1 VSDGSSARVDRRS
14 LEDDA
19 FRVVSAR
26 DSLTTRLRNLWNRR
40 ELLFSLIR
48 SDIRIKY
55 KNSALGI
62 VWSMLTPSLF
72 LAIYCLFFAKFLKNG
87 IPNFVVYLFAGM
99 VVWNMFNTSLSTA
112 TGVIVVR
119 SGLVKKVSFPREIL
133 ALANVGAATF
143 YFFIQLGVFGL
154 YLLVVQ
160 HSPDYAYFWLL
171 PIAFLALYFF
181 TAALAILM
189 SAITVYMRDME
200 HFILIILQLWFFMS
214 PIVYS
219 YEHSIAPQLHA
230 HGLAWLYFI
239 NPITL
244 IMLTFQRAF
253 YVATYA
259 ASTSQ
264 TQIVNHHVVPVI
276 LKILP
281 SWPMSTY
288 CYLDLALLGI
298 MIVVFLLAEVLF
310 GHLQGNFESEL

>member
-1 VSDGSSARVDRRS
+1 VSDGSSARVERRS

-19 FRVVSAR
+19 FRIVSAR
-26 DSLTTRLRNLWNRR
+26 DSLVTRLRNLWNRR
-40 ELLFSLIR
+40 ELLSSLIR

-62 VWSMLTPSLF
+62 VWSMLTPTLF
-72 LAIYCLFFAKFLKNG
+72 LAIYWLVFAKFLKNG

-99 VVWNMFNTSLSTA
+99 IVWNMFNTSLSTA

-143 YFFIQLGVFGL
+143 YFFIQVCVFGL
-154 YLLVVQ
+154 YLLVVD

-171 PIAFLALYFF
+171 PFAFLALYFF
-181 TAALAILM
+181 TAALAIVM
-189 SAITVYMRDME
+189 SAVTVYMRDME

-230 HGLAWLYFI
+230 HGLAWLYFL

-244 IMLTFQRAF
+244 IMLTFQRTF
-253 YVATYA
+253 YV
-259 ASTSQ
+259 STVVHS
-264 TQIVNHHVVPVI
+264 TVPTVVGGHVFPLIKV
-276 LKILP
+276 LP

-288 CYLDLALLGI
+288 FYLDIALLGI
-298 MIVVFLLAEVLF
+298 MIVLFLFAEVIF
-310 GHLQGNFESEL
+310 GRLQGNFESEL

>member
-1 VSDGSSARVDRRS
+1 MSDGSSTRVDRRS
-14 LEDDA
+14 LEDHA

-26 DSLTTRLRNLWNRR
+26 DSLATRLRNLWNRR
-40 ELLFSLIR
+40 ELLSSLIR

-62 VWSMLTPSLF
+62 IWSMLTPSMF
-72 LAIYCLFFAKFLKNG
+72 LAIYWLVFGKVLKNG

-154 YLLVVQ
+154 YLLLVQ

-200 HFILIILQLWFFMS
+200 HFILIILQLWFFLS
-214 PIVYS
+214 PVVYS

-230 HGLAWLYFI
+230 HGLAWLYFL

-244 IMLTFQRAF
+244 IMLTFQRTF

-259 ASTSQ
+259 ASTTQ

-281 SWPMSTY
+281 SWPMSQY

-298 MIVVFLLAEVLF
+298 MIVLFLLAEVLF
-310 GHLQGNFESEL
+310 GHLQRNFESEL

>member
-1 VSDGSSARVDRRS
+1 MSDGSSARVDRRS

-26 DSLTTRLRNLWNRR
+26 DSLATRLRNLWNRR

-72 LAIYCLFFAKFLKNG
+72 LAIYWLVFGEVLKNG

-99 VVWNMFNTSLSTA
+99 IVWNMFNTSLSTA

-119 SGLVKKVSFPREIL
+119 AGLVKKVSFPREIL

-143 YFFIQLGVFGL
+143 YFFIQLGVFGA
-154 YLLVVQ
+154 YLLLVQ

-171 PIAFLALYFF
+171 PIAFFALYLF
-181 TAALAILM
+181 TAALAVLM

-200 HFILIILQLWFFMS
+200 HFILIILQLWFFLS
-214 PIVYS
+214 PVVYS
-219 YEHSIAPQLHA
+219 YEHSIAPKLHEW
-230 HGLAWLYFI
+230 GIAWLYFL

-253 YVATYA
+253 YVATKA
-259 ASTSQ
+259 PST
-264 TQIVNHHVVPVI
+264 TATVVVHGHTVPAI
-276 LKILP
+276 LQILP

-288 CYLDLALLGI
+288 CYLDLALLGT
-298 MIVVFLLAEVLF
+298 MIVLFLLAEVLF
-310 GHLQGNFESEL
+310 GRLQGNFESEL

>member
-1 VSDGSSARVDRRS
+1 
-14 LEDDA
+14 
-19 FRVVSAR
+19 
-26 DSLTTRLRNLWNRR
+26 
-40 ELLFSLIR
+40 
-48 SDIRIKY
+48 
-55 KNSALGI
+55 
-62 VWSMLTPSLF
+62 
-72 LAIYCLFFAKFLKNG
+72 
-87 IPNFVVYLFAGM
+87 
-99 VVWNMFNTSLSTA
+99 
-112 TGVIVVR
+112 
-119 SGLVKKVSFPREIL
+119 VKKVSFPREIL

-143 YFFIQLGVFGL
+143 YFFIQLCVFGL

-200 HFILIILQLWFFMS
+200 HFILIILQLWFFLS

-230 HGLAWLYFI
+230 HGLAWLYFL

-253 YVATYA
+253 YVATTA
-259 ASTSQ
+259 PSTTQ
-264 TQIVNHHVVPVI
+264 TVVLHGHTVPLV

-288 CYLDLALLGI
+288 FYLDVALLGI
-298 MIVVFLLAEVLF
+298 MVSVFLFAEVLF
-310 GHLQGNFESEL
+310 GRLQGNFESEL

>member
-1 VSDGSSARVDRRS
+1 M
-14 LEDDA
+14 
-19 FRVVSAR
+19 
-26 DSLTTRLRNLWNRR
+26 
-40 ELLFSLIR
+40 LFSLIR

-62 VWSMLTPSLF
+62 VWSLLTPSLF
-72 LAIYCLFFAKFLKNG
+72 LAIYWLVFGEVLKNG

-99 VVWNMFNTSLSTA
+99 IVWNMFNTSLSTA

-143 YFFIQLGVFGL
+143 YFFIQLCVFGL

-200 HFILIILQLWFFMS
+200 HFILIILQLWFFLS

-230 HGLAWLYFI
+230 HGLAWLYFL

-253 YVATYA
+253 YVATTA
-259 ASTSQ
+259 ASTTQ
-264 TQIVNHHVVPVI
+264 TVVVHGHTVPLI

-298 MIVVFLLAEVLF
+298 MVVVFLLAEVLF
-310 GHLQGNFESEL
+310 GRLQGNFESEL

>member
-1 VSDGSSARVDRRS
+1 VSDGSSARVERRS
-14 LEDDA
+14 LEDA
-19 FRVVSAR
+19 SFRVVSAR
-26 DSLTTRLRNLWNRR
+26 DSLVTRLRNLWNRR
-40 ELLFSLIR
+40 ELLSSLIR

-62 VWSMLTPSLF
+62 VWSMLTPTLF
-72 LAIYCLFFAKFLKNG
+72 LAIYWLVFAKFLKNG

-99 VVWNMFNTSLSTA
+99 IVWNMFNTSLSTA

-133 ALANVGAATF
+133 ALANVGSATF
-143 YFFIQLGVFGL
+143 YFFIQLLVFGL
-154 YLLVVQ
+154 YMLIVQ

-181 TAALAILM
+181 TAALAVVM

-214 PIVYS
+214 PVVYS

-230 HGLAWLYFI
+230 HGLAWLYFL

-244 IMLTFQRAF
+244 IMLTFQRTF
-253 YVATYA
+253 YV
-259 ASTSQ
+259 ST
-264 TQIVNHHVVPVI
+264 VVHSTVPTVAGGHAFPLI
-276 LKILP
+276 KVLP

-288 CYLDLALLGI
+288 FYLDVSLLGI
-298 MIVVFLLAEVLF
+298 MVVLFLFAEVVF
-310 GHLQGNFESEL
+310 GRLQGNFESEL

>member
-1 VSDGSSARVDRRS
+1 VSDGSSTRVDRRS
-14 LEDDA
+14 LENDA

-26 DSLTTRLRNLWNRR
+26 DSLATRLRNLWNRR

-72 LAIYCLFFAKFLKNG
+72 LAIYWLVFGEVLKNG

-99 VVWNMFNTSLSTA
+99 IVWNMFNTSLSTA

-143 YFFIQLGVFGL
+143 YFFIQLGVFGA
-154 YLLVVQ
+154 YLLLVQ

-171 PIAFLALYFF
+171 PIAFFALYLF
-181 TAALAILM
+181 TAALAVLM

-200 HFILIILQLWFFMS
+200 HFILIILQLWFFLS
-214 PIVYS
+214 PVVYS
-219 YEHSIAPQLHA
+219 YEHSIAPKLHEW
-230 HGLAWLYFI
+230 GIAWLYFL

-253 YVATYA
+253 YVATKA
-259 ASTSQ
+259 PST
-264 TQIVNHHVVPVI
+264 TATVVVHGHTVPAI
-276 LKILP
+276 LQVLP

-288 CYLDLALLGI
+288 CYLDLALLGT
-298 MIVVFLLAEVLF
+298 MIVLFLLAEVLF
-310 GHLQGNFESEL
+310 GRLQGNFESEL

>member
-1 VSDGSSARVDRRS
+1 MSDASLARVERRT
-14 LEDDA
+14 LENDA

-26 DSLTTRLRNLWNRR
+26 DSLITRLRNLWNRR
-40 ELLFSLIR
+40 ELLSSLIR

-72 LAIYCLFFAKFLKNG
+72 LAIYWLVFAKFLKNG
-87 IPNFVVYLFAGM
+87 IPNFVIYLFAGM

-143 YFFIQLGVFGL
+143 YFVIQVCVFGL
-154 YLLVVQ
+154 YLLVVG

-181 TAALAILM
+181 TAALAIVM

-230 HGLAWLYFI
+230 HGVAWLYFL

-244 IMLTFQRAF
+244 IMLTFQRTF
-253 YVATYA
+253 YV
-259 ASTSQ
+259 STFVHS
-264 TQIVNHHVVPVI
+264 TVPTVVSGVKSYPI

-288 CYLDLALLGI
+288 FYLDLALLAI
-298 MIVVFLLAEVLF
+298 MVVVFLVAEVIF
-310 GHLQGNFESEL
+310 GRLQGNFESEL

>member
-1 VSDGSSARVDRRS
+1 VSDGSSTRVERRS

-26 DSLTTRLRNLWNRR
+26 DSLLTRLRNLWNRR

-72 LAIYCLFFAKFLKNG
+72 LAIYWLVFGEVLKNG

-99 VVWNMFNTSLSTA
+99 IVWNMFNTSLSTA

-143 YFFIQLGVFGL
+143 YFCIQLGVFGA
-154 YLLVVQ
+154 YLLLVQ

-200 HFILIILQLWFFMS
+200 HFILIILQLWFFLS
-214 PIVYS
+214 PVVYS
-219 YEHSIAPQLHA
+219 YEHSIAPKLHEW
-230 HGLAWLYFI
+230 GIAWLYFL

-244 IMLTFQRAF
+244 IMLTFQRTF
-253 YVATYA
+253 YVATKA
-259 ASTSQ
+259 PST
-264 TQIVNHHVVPVI
+264 TTNVVVHGHVVPAI
-276 LKILP
+276 LQILP

-288 CYLDLALLGI
+288 FYLDAGLLGI
-298 MIVVFLLAEVLF
+298 MILVFLFAEVLF
-310 GHLQGNFESEL
+310 GRLQGNFESEL

>member
-1 VSDGSSARVDRRS
+1 VSDASSAQVGRRS
-14 LEDDA
+14 LEDDS
-19 FRVVSAR
+19 FRIVSAR
-26 DSLTTRLRNLWNRR
+26 DSLITRLRNLWSRR
-40 ELLFSLIR
+40 ELLSSLIR

-62 VWSMLTPSLF
+62 VWSMLTPTLF
-72 LAIYCLFFAKFLKNG
+72 LAIYWLVFAKFLKNG

-143 YFFIQLGVFGL
+143 YFFIQVCVFGL
-154 YLLVVQ
+154 YLLLVG

-181 TAALAILM
+181 TAALAIVM

-214 PIVYS
+214 PVVYS

-230 HGLAWLYFI
+230 HGLTWLYFL

-244 IMLTFQRAF
+244 IMLTFQRTF
-253 YVATYA
+253 YVSTIAHSTVPTVVNGVSTY
-259 ASTSQ
+259 
-264 TQIVNHHVVPVI
+264 PL

-288 CYLDLALLGI
+288 FYLDFVLLGI
-298 MIVVFLLAEVLF
+298 MVVLFLFAEVIF
-310 GHLQGNFESEL
+310 GRLQGNFESEL

>member
-1 VSDGSSARVDRRS
+1 
-14 LEDDA
+14 
-19 FRVVSAR
+19 
-26 DSLTTRLRNLWNRR
+26 
-40 ELLFSLIR
+40 
-48 SDIRIKY
+48 
-55 KNSALGI
+55 
-62 VWSMLTPSLF
+62 MLTPSLF
-72 LAIYCLFFAKFLKNG
+72 LAIYWLVFAKFLKNG

-119 SGLVKKVSFPREIL
+119 AGLVKKVSFPREIL

-143 YFFIQLGVFGL
+143 YFFIQLCVFGL

-181 TAALAILM
+181 TAALAIVM

-230 HGLAWLYFI
+230 HGLAWLYFL

-259 ASTSQ
+259 ASTTQ

-298 MIVVFLLAEVLF
+298 MIIVFLLAEVLF
-310 GHLQGNFESEL
+310 GRLQGNFESEL

>member
-1 VSDGSSARVDRRS
+1 MSDASTARVKRRS
-14 LEDDA
+14 LENDA

-26 DSLTTRLRNLWNRR
+26 DSLATRLRNLWNRR
-40 ELLFSLIR
+40 ELLSSLIR

-62 VWSMLTPSLF
+62 IWSMLTPTLF
-72 LAIYCLFFAKFLKNG
+72 LAIYWLVFAKFLKNG

-99 VVWNMFNTSLSTA
+99 IVWNMFNTALSTA

-143 YFFIQLGVFGL
+143 YFFIQVGVFGL
-154 YLLVVQ
+154 YLLVVG
-160 HSPDYAYFWLL
+160 HAPDYAYFWLL

-181 TAALAILM
+181 TAALAIVM

-219 YEHSIAPQLHA
+219 YENSIAPQLHA
-230 HGLAWLYFI
+230 HGVAWLYFV
-239 NPITL
+239 NPLTL
-244 IMLTFQRAF
+244 IMLTFQRTF
-253 YVATYA
+253 YVSALVHSTVASVAANGTKTY
-259 ASTSQ
+259 
-264 TQIVNHHVVPVI
+264 PI
-276 LKILP
+276 LKMLP

-288 CYLDLALLGI
+288 FYLDVALLAI
-298 MIVVFLLAEVLF
+298 MVVIFLLAEVIF

>member
-1 VSDGSSARVDRRS
+1 MSDGSSARVDRHS

-26 DSLTTRLRNLWNRR
+26 DSLITRLRNLWNRR

-62 VWSMLTPSLF
+62 VWSMLTPSMF
-72 LAIYCLFFAKFLKNG
+72 LAIYWLVFGKVLKNG

-154 YLLVVQ
+154 YLLLVQ
-160 HSPDYAYFWLL
+160 HSPDYAYSWLL

-200 HFILIILQLWFFMS
+200 HFILIILQLWFFLS
-214 PIVYS
+214 PVVYS

-230 HGLAWLYFI
+230 HGLAWLYFL

-244 IMLTFQRAF
+244 IMLTFQRTF
-253 YVATYA
+253 YVATNA
-259 ASTSQ
+259 ASTTQ
-264 TQIVNHHVVPVI
+264 TQVVNHHVVPVI

-281 SWPMSTY
+281 SWPMSRY
-288 CYLDLALLGI
+288 FYLDLALLAI
-298 MIVVFLLAEVLF
+298 MVVLFLLAEVLF
-310 GHLQGNFESEL
+310 GHLQRNFESEL

>member
-1 VSDGSSARVDRRS
+1 VSDGSSARVERRS

-19 FRVVSAR
+19 FRIVSAR
-26 DSLTTRLRNLWNRR
+26 DSLVTRLRNLWNRR
-40 ELLFSLIR
+40 ELLSSLIR

-62 VWSMLTPSLF
+62 VWSMLTPTLF
-72 LAIYCLFFAKFLKNG
+72 LAIYWLVFAKFLKNG

-99 VVWNMFNTSLSTA
+99 IVWNMFNTSLSTA

-143 YFFIQLGVFGL
+143 YFFIQVCVFGL
-154 YLLVVQ
+154 YLLVVG

-171 PIAFLALYFF
+171 PFAFLALYFF
-181 TAALAILM
+181 TAALAIVM
-189 SAITVYMRDME
+189 SAVTVYMRDME

-230 HGLAWLYFI
+230 HGLAWLYFL

-244 IMLTFQRAF
+244 IMLTFQRTF
-253 YVATYA
+253 YV
-259 ASTSQ
+259 STVVHS
-264 TQIVNHHVVPVI
+264 TVPTVVGGHVFPLIKV
-276 LKILP
+276 LP

-288 CYLDLALLGI
+288 FYLDIALLGI
-298 MIVVFLLAEVLF
+298 MIVVFLFAEVIF
-310 GHLQGNFESEL
+310 GRLQGNFESEL

>member
-1 VSDGSSARVDRRS
+1 VGDGSSARVDRRS
-14 LEDDA
+14 LDDDA

-26 DSLTTRLRNLWNRR
+26 DSLATRLRNLWNRR

-72 LAIYCLFFAKFLKNG
+72 LAIYWLVFAKFLKNG

-143 YFFIQLGVFGL
+143 YFFIQLCVFGL

-171 PIAFLALYFF
+171 PNAFLALYFF

-200 HFILIILQLWFFMS
+200 HFILIILQLWFFLS

-230 HGLAWLYFI
+230 HGLTWLYFL

-244 IMLTFQRAF
+244 IMLTFQRTF
-253 YVATYA
+253 YVATSA
-259 ASTSQ
+259 AST
-264 TQIVNHHVVPVI
+264 TETVVVHGHSAPLI

-298 MIVVFLLAEVLF
+298 MIAVFLLAEVLF
-310 GHLQGNFESEL
+310 GRLQGNFESEL

>member
-1 VSDGSSARVDRRS
+1 VSDGSSARVERRS

-19 FRVVSAR
+19 FRIVSAR
-26 DSLTTRLRNLWNRR
+26 DSLVTRLRNLWNRR
-40 ELLFSLIR
+40 ELLSSLIR

-62 VWSMLTPSLF
+62 VWSMLTPTLF
-72 LAIYCLFFAKFLKNG
+72 LAIYWLVFAKFLKNG

-99 VVWNMFNTSLSTA
+99 IVWNMFNTSLSTA

-143 YFFIQLGVFGL
+143 YFFIQVCVFGL
-154 YLLVVQ
+154 YLLVVD

-171 PIAFLALYFF
+171 PFAFLALYFF
-181 TAALAILM
+181 TAALAIVM
-189 SAITVYMRDME
+189 SAVTVYMRDME

-230 HGLAWLYFI
+230 HGLAWLYFL

-244 IMLTFQRAF
+244 IMLTFQRTF
-253 YVATYA
+253 YV
-259 ASTSQ
+259 STVVHS
-264 TQIVNHHVVPVI
+264 TVPTVVGGHVFPLIKV
-276 LKILP
+276 LP

-288 CYLDLALLGI
+288 FYLDIALLGI
-298 MIVVFLLAEVLF
+298 MIVLMIAGVVWLRRVVRVEV
-310 GHLQGNFESEL
+310 

>member
-1 VSDGSSARVDRRS
+1 MSDGSSARVDRHS

-26 DSLTTRLRNLWNRR
+26 DSLITRLRNLWNRR

-62 VWSMLTPSLF
+62 VWSMLTPSMF
-72 LAIYCLFFAKFLKNG
+72 LAIYWLVFGKVLKNG

-154 YLLVVQ
+154 YLLLVQ

-200 HFILIILQLWFFMS
+200 HFILIILQLWFFLS
-214 PIVYS
+214 PVVYS

-230 HGLAWLYFI
+230 HGLAWLYFL

-244 IMLTFQRAF
+244 IMLTFQRTF
-253 YVATYA
+253 YVATNA
-259 ASTSQ
+259 ASTTQ
-264 TQIVNHHVVPVI
+264 TQVVNHHVVPVI

-281 SWPMSTY
+281 SWPMSRY
-288 CYLDLALLGI
+288 FYLDLALLAI
-298 MIVVFLLAEVLF
+298 MVVLFLLAEVLF
-310 GHLQGNFESEL
+310 GHLQRNFESEL

>member
-1 VSDGSSARVDRRS
+1 MGDASRARIERRS
-14 LEDDA
+14 LGNDA

-26 DSLTTRLRNLWNRR
+26 DSLLTRLRNLWNRR
-40 ELLFSLIR
+40 ELLSSLIK

-62 VWSMLTPSLF
+62 VWSMLTPTLF
-72 LAIYCLFFAKFLKNG
+72 LAIYWLVFAKFLKNG

-99 VVWNMFNTSLSTA
+99 IVWNMFNTSLSTA

-119 SGLVKKVSFPREIL
+119 AGLVKKVSFPREIL

-143 YFFIQLGVFGL
+143 YFAIQLFVLGV
-154 YLLVVQ
+154 YLLVVG
-160 HSPDYAYFWLL
+160 HSPDYAYLWLL

-181 TAALAILM
+181 TASLAIVM
-189 SAITVYMRDME
+189 SAITVYLRDME

-230 HGLAWLYFI
+230 HGLAWLYFL

-244 IMLTFQRAF
+244 IMLTFQRTF
-253 YVATYA
+253 YV
-259 ASTSQ
+259 STFVHS
-264 TQIVNHHVVPVI
+264 TVPTIVNGAKTFPM

-281 SWPMSTY
+281 SWSMSTY
-288 CYLDLALLGI
+288 FYLDL
-298 MIVVFLLAEVLF
+298 VLLAVMVVTFLVAEVIF

>member
-1 VSDGSSARVDRRS
+1 MSDGSSARVDRHS

-26 DSLTTRLRNLWNRR
+26 DSLITRLRNLWNRR

-62 VWSMLTPSLF
+62 VWSMLTPSMF
-72 LAIYCLFFAKFLKNG
+72 LAIYWLVFGKVLKNG

-154 YLLVVQ
+154 YLLLVQ

-200 HFILIILQLWFFMS
+200 HFILIILQLWFFLS
-214 PIVYS
+214 PVVYS

-230 HGLAWLYFI
+230 HGLAWLYFL

-244 IMLTFQRAF
+244 IMLTFQRTF
-253 YVATYA
+253 YVATNA
-259 ASTSQ
+259 ASTTQ
-264 TQIVNHHVVPVI
+264 TQVVNHHVVPVI

-281 SWPMSTY
+281 SWPMSRY
-288 CYLDLALLGI
+288 FYLDLALLAI
-298 MIVVFLLAEVLF
+298 MVVLFLLAEVLF

>member
-1 VSDGSSARVDRRS
+1 VSDGSSARVERRS

-19 FRVVSAR
+19 FRIVSAR
-26 DSLTTRLRNLWNRR
+26 DSLVTRLRNLWNRR
-40 ELLFSLIR
+40 ELLSSLIR

-62 VWSMLTPSLF
+62 VWSMLTPTLV
-72 LAIYCLFFAKFLKNG
+72 LAIYWLVFAKFLKNG

-143 YFFIQLGVFGL
+143 YFFIQVCVFGL
-154 YLLVVQ
+154 YLLVVG

-171 PIAFLALYFF
+171 PLAFLALYFF
-181 TAALAILM
+181 TAALAIVM
-189 SAITVYMRDME
+189 SAVTVYMRDME

-230 HGLAWLYFI
+230 HGLAWLYFL

-244 IMLTFQRAF
+244 IMLTFQRTF
-253 YVATYA
+253 YV
-259 ASTSQ
+259 STVVHS
-264 TQIVNHHVVPVI
+264 TVPTVVGGHVFPLINV
-276 LKILP
+276 LP
-281 SWPMSTY
+281 AWPMSTY
-288 CYLDLALLGI
+288 FYLDIALLGI
-298 MIVVFLLAEVLF
+298 MIVVFLFAEVLF
-310 GHLQGNFESEL
+310 GRLQGNFESEL

>member
-1 VSDGSSARVDRRS
+1 VSDGSSARVERRS
-14 LEDDA
+14 LGDDA
-19 FRVVSAR
+19 FRIVSAR
-26 DSLTTRLRNLWNRR
+26 DSLLTRLRNLWNRR
-40 ELLFSLIR
+40 ELLSSLIR

-62 VWSMLTPSLF
+62 VWSMLTPTLF
-72 LAIYCLFFAKFLKNG
+72 LAIYWLVFAKFLKNG

-143 YFFIQLGVFGL
+143 YFFIQLCVFGL
-154 YLLVVQ
+154 YMLVVG

-171 PIAFLALYFF
+171 PLAFLALYFF
-181 TAALAILM
+181 TAALAIVM

-230 HGLAWLYFI
+230 HGLAWLYFL

-253 YVATYA
+253 YV
-259 ASTSQ
+259 STVVHS
-264 TQIVNHHVVPVI
+264 TVPTVAGGHVFPLISV
-276 LKILP
+276 LP

-288 CYLDLALLGI
+288 FYLDIALLGI
-298 MIVVFLLAEVLF
+298 MIVVFLVAEVLF
-310 GHLQGNFESEL
+310 GRLQGNFESEL

>member
-1 VSDGSSARVDRRS
+1 MSDGSSARVERRS

-19 FRVVSAR
+19 FRIVSAR
-26 DSLTTRLRNLWNRR
+26 DSLVTRLRNLWNRR
-40 ELLFSLIR
+40 ELLSSLIR

-62 VWSMLTPSLF
+62 VWSMLTPTLF
-72 LAIYCLFFAKFLKNG
+72 LAIYWLVFAKFLKNG

-99 VVWNMFNTSLSTA
+99 IVWNMFNTSLSTA

-143 YFFIQLGVFGL
+143 YFFIQVCVFGL
-154 YLLVVQ
+154 YLLVVD

-171 PIAFLALYFF
+171 PFAFLALYFF
-181 TAALAILM
+181 TAALAIVM
-189 SAITVYMRDME
+189 SAVTVYMRDME

-230 HGLAWLYFI
+230 HGLAWLYFL

-244 IMLTFQRAF
+244 IMLTFQRTF
-253 YVATYA
+253 YV
-259 ASTSQ
+259 STVVHS
-264 TQIVNHHVVPVI
+264 TVPTVVGGHVFPLIKV
-276 LKILP
+276 LP

-288 CYLDLALLGI
+288 FYLDIALLGI
-298 MIVVFLLAEVLF
+298 MIVLFLFAEVIF
-310 GHLQGNFESEL
+310 GRLQGNFESEL